1 MSYNSKYTG
10 KQVDDLLDQVEGLS
24 TTDLSEYVTAEDIGE
39 DIDDVESPFVTKVEL
54 DLAISEAITTTL
66 NTEV

>member
-10 KQVDDLLDQVEGLS
+10 KQVEDLFDQVEGLS
-24 TTDLSEYVTAEDIGE
+24 NIDLSEFVTAEDAGE
-39 DIDDVESPFVTKVEL
+39 EIDDIGLPFVTKAEL

>member
-24 TTDLSEYVTAEDIGE
+24 NIDLSEYVTAEDAGE
-39 DIDDVESPFVTKVEL
+39 EIDGVESPFVTKAEL

>member
-24 TTDLSEYVTAEDIGE
+24 NIDLREYVTAEDAGE
-39 DIDDVESPFVTKVEL
+39 VIDEVESPFITKVEL
-54 DLAISEAITTTL
+54 DAAISEAITITL

>member
-24 TTDLSEYVTAEDIGE
+24 NIDLSEYVTAEDAGE
-39 DIDDVESPFVTKVEL
+39 EIDDVESPFVTKAEL

>member
-10 KQVDDLLDQVEGLS
+10 KQVDDLLDQVEYLS
-24 TTDLSEYVTAEDIGE
+24 NIDLSEYVTKA
-39 DIDDVESPFVTKVEL
+39 EL